1 MRSYPRAGSEKDRVD
16 NALASADVII
26 DASASVAVSRHL
38 SDLQT
43 TKAARVGA
51 FFNPAGTAVVVLTEA
66 ADRSVTLHDLEAQY
80 CRLALTAP
88 ALEAQAPLLH
98 PGIDHACHAERG
110 MNRPISVY

>member
-1 MRSYPRAGSEKDRVD
+1 MSSVGTSWRALRGDRRRYPRAGSEKDRVD

-43 TKAARVGA
+43 TKARRVGA

-88 ALEAQAPLLH
+88 ALEYAS
-98 PGIDHACHAERG
+98 GEDRG
-110 MNRPISVY
+110 SFC